1 MVRVV
6 SCCALV
12 LALAVPQSAR
22 GGVVF
27 GADLSQSVSVSGGCT
42 GTIMNPCSYFTE
54 TGSDATAAP
63 GAPMTGAL
71 VSVRLRHYNT
81 YALLMALRVF
91 RPTGLQDEYLNVGPE
106 IPAIVP
112 EATTPGGEVTEYPM
126 HREIAAGDRIG
137 IGFIKPTYAFYYL
150 ANGAPRA
157 CRFRA
162 GAGSDHPVDTVA
174 TYDTAGCQGEVLI
187 SGTVEPDADGDG
199 FGDETQDGCPSSA
212 AYQGDCP
219 VPAQGGDRRPPR
231 LTLGGSR
238 RQDAVAKRRLFVYV
252 TSDEAARLLAR
263 GTISMPGAAR
273 ALKLGTGSTPVAA
286 GRRTR
291 LGLRLGRKVVKQV
304 RSALRHHLRVRARV
318 TVLASD
324 AAGNVGSAHETI
336 RIVRK
341 R

>member
-6 SCCALV
+6 AGCAV
-12 LALAVPQSAR
+12 ALALAVPPSAR
-22 GGVVF
+22 GAVVF
-27 GADLSQSVSVSGGCT
+27 GADLSQSVSISGGCT

-54 TGSDATAAP
+54 TGSDPSAEP

-81 YALLMALRVF
+81 YALPMAIRVF
-91 RPTGLQDEYLNVGPE
+91 RPTGTPDEYLNVGPE
-106 IPAIVP
+106 TRAIVP
-112 EATTPGGEVTEYPM
+112 EADTPGGEVTEYVT
-126 HREIAAGDRIG
+126 HHVIAAGDRIG
-137 IGFIKPTYAFYYL
+137 IGFIKPTYPFYYL
-150 ANGAPRA
+150 ANGDPRA

-162 GAGSDHPVDTVA
+162 GADSDHPVDTPA

-219 VPAQGGDRRPPR
+219 VPAQARDTRPPR

-238 RQDAVAKRRLFVYV
+238 RQDAVAKRRLFVSV
-252 TSDEAARLLAR
+252 TSDEAARLSAR

-273 ALKLGTGSTPVAA
+273 ALKLGSTSTSVAA
-286 GRRTR
+286 GSRTR
-291 LGLRLGRKVVKQV
+291 LALRLGLKVLKQV
-304 RSALRHHLRVRARV
+304 RRALRHHVPVRARV
-318 TVLASD
+318 TVIASD
-324 AAGNVGSAHETI
+324 AAGNLSSAHETI
-336 RIVRK
+336 RIVR
-341 R
+341 RR